1 MTRGNHNG
9 RAADAPAPEVGGAVG
24 RSAERVRV
32 DRVYYTFAAVI
43 GTVVGVYFL
52 AVPVL
57 DLNLAFH
64 FYLMLW
70 ITMASAFN
78 VAAGFAGYMPF
89 GFVAFY
95 GVGAFTTAILVK
107 SLAFPVLA
115 ALPFSG
121 LAGVVLGLLFA
132 PTLRLSGIYF
142 AIVSLALAGIC
153 RLVIANLPEE
163 ITGGSFGLHLGSR
176 AEPVLSFYVMMA
188 VMLVALGTIL
198 WLSRSRLGKALRAVR
213 DDAEAADM
221 MGVNVTRVRLYGWLI
236 AALFPALCGG
246 IEAWY
251 TNVVDT
257 ETAFSTL
264 TTAKT
269 VIYAVAGGLGTVTGP
284 ILGAIVMGWLDE
296 LIWRQFPRLNLLIL
310 GVATILLVLFLP
322 RGIVGTLLRWR
333 PRWRRYVP

>member
-1 MTRGNHNG
+1 MPPEPSGAA
-9 RAADAPAPEVGGAVG
+9 RATERASAD
-24 RSAERVRV
+24 RI
-32 DRVYYTFAAVI
+32 YYTLAAVI
-43 GTVVGVYFL
+43 GGVVGIYFL
-52 AVPVL
+52 VVPVL
-57 DLNLAFH
+57 DLNIAFH

-78 VAAGFAGYMPF
+78 VAAGFSGYMPF

-107 SLAFPVLA
+107 SLGFPVLL

-121 LAGVVLGLLFA
+121 VAGVVLGLLFA

-153 RLVIANLPEE
+153 RLVISNMPEN
-163 ITGGSFGLHLGSR
+163 ITGGSFGLQLGSR
-176 AEPVLSFYVMMA
+176 AEPVHSFYVMMA
-188 VMLVALGTIL
+188 SMLLALGVIL

-236 AALFPALCGG
+236 AAFFPALCGG

-257 ETAFSTL
+257 ETAFNTL

-284 ILGAIVMGWLDE
+284 IVGAVVMVWLDE
-296 LIWRQFPRLNLLIL
+296 LIWRRFPLLNLLIL
-310 GVATILLVLFLP
+310 GVATVLLVLFLP
-322 RGIVGTLLRWR
+322 RGIVGTILRRR
-333 PRWRRYVP
+333 PGWRRYIP

>member
-1 MTRGNHNG
+1 MPTEG
-9 RAADAPAPEVGGAVG
+9 GGAG
-24 RSAERVRV
+24 PRATEHASA
-32 DRVYYTFAAVI
+32 DRIYFTLAAAI
-43 GTVVGVYFL
+43 GTVVSIYF
-52 AVPVL
+52 AMVPVL
-57 DLNLAFH
+57 DLNIAFH

-78 VAAGFAGYMPF
+78 VAAGFSGYMPF

-107 SLAFPVLA
+107 SLGFPVLL

-121 LAGVVLGLLFA
+121 AAGVMLGLLFA

-153 RLVIANLPEE
+153 RLVISNMPER
-163 ITGGSFGLHLGSR
+163 ITGGSFGLQLGSR
-176 AEPVLSFYVMMA
+176 AEPVHSFYVMMA
-188 VMLVALGTIL
+188 VMLLALGVIL

-236 AALFPALCGG
+236 AAFFPAVCGG
-246 IEAWY
+246 VEAWY

-257 ETAFSTL
+257 ETAFNTL

-269 VIYAVAGGLGTVTGP
+269 VIYAVAGGLGTVSGP
-284 ILGAIVMGWLDE
+284 IVGAIVMVWLDE
-296 LIWRQFPRLNLLIL
+296 LIWRRFPLLNLLIL
-310 GVATILLVLFLP
+310 GVATVMLVLFLP
-322 RGIVGTLLRWR
+322 RGIVGTILRRR
-333 PRWRRYVP
+333 PSWRRFIP

>member
-1 MTRGNHNG
+1 MAVDGI
-9 RAADAPAPEVGGAVG
+9 AEAPRP
-24 RSAERVRV
+24 SERLQAN
-32 DRVYYTFAAVI
+32 RVYWTLAALI
-43 GTVVGVYFL
+43 GALVGFYFVL
-52 AVPVL
+52 VPVF
-57 DLNLAFH
+57 DLNIAFH

-78 VAAGFAGYMPF
+78 VAAGFSGYMPF
-89 GFVAFY
+89 GYVAFY
-95 GVGAFTTAILVK
+95 GVGAFSTAVLVK
-107 SLAFPVLA
+107 SFGFPVLL

-121 LAGVVLGLLFA
+121 VAGVVLGLLFA

-142 AIVSLALAGIC
+142 AIVSLALASIC
-153 RLVIANLPEE
+153 RLVITNLPEE
-163 ITGGSFGLHLGSR
+163 ITGGSFGLQLGSR

-188 VMLVALGTIL
+188 VMMLALGSIL

-221 MGVNVTRVRLYGWLI
+221 MGVNVARVRLLGWLI
-236 AALFPALCGG
+236 AAFFPALCGG

-257 ETAFSTL
+257 ETAFNTL

-284 ILGAIVMGWLDE
+284 IVGAVVMVWLDE

-310 GVATILLVLFLP
+310 GVATVLLVLFLP
-322 RGIVGTLLRWR
+322 RGIVGTLLRRR
-333 PRWRRYVP
+333 PQWRRYIP

>member
-1 MTRGNHNG
+1 MPPEPSGAA
-9 RAADAPAPEVGGAVG
+9 RASERASAD
-24 RSAERVRV
+24 RI
-32 DRVYYTFAAVI
+32 YYTLAAVI
-43 GTVVGVYFL
+43 GGVVGIYFL
-52 AVPVL
+52 FVPVL

-78 VAAGFAGYMPF
+78 VAAGFSGYMPF

-107 SLAFPVLA
+107 SLGFPVLL

-121 LAGVVLGLLFA
+121 LAGVILGLLFA

-153 RLVIANLPEE
+153 RLVISNMPEN
-163 ITGGSFGLHLGSR
+163 ITGGSFGLQLGSR
-176 AEPVLSFYVMMA
+176 AEPVHSFYVMMA
-188 VMLVALGTIL
+188 AMLLALGVIL

-236 AALFPALCGG
+236 AAFFPALCGG

-257 ETAFSTL
+257 ETAFNTL

-284 ILGAIVMGWLDE
+284 IVGAVVMVWLDE
-296 LIWRQFPRLNLLIL
+296 LIWRRFPLLNLLIL
-310 GVATILLVLFLP
+310 GVATVLLVLFLP
-322 RGIVGTLLRWR
+322 RGIVGTVLRRR
-333 PRWRRYVP
+333 PEWRRYIP

>member
-1 MTRGNHNG
+1 ML
-9 RAADAPAPEVGGAVG
+9 PEEGGAAP
-24 RSAERVRV
+24 RSAERASAERI
-32 DRVYYTFAAVI
+32 YFTLASLI
-43 GTVVGVYFL
+43 GGVVGIYFL
-52 AVPVL
+52 LVPVL
-57 DLNLAFH
+57 DLNIAFH

-78 VAAGFAGYMPF
+78 VAAGFSGYMPF

-107 SLAFPVLA
+107 SLGFPVLL

-121 LAGVVLGLLFA
+121 AAGVILGLLFA

-153 RLVIANLPEE
+153 RLVISNMPQE
-163 ITGGSFGLHLGSR
+163 ITGGSFGLQLGSR
-176 AEPVLSFYVMMA
+176 AEPVHSFYVMMG
-188 VMLVALGTIL
+188 VMLLALGVIL

-236 AALFPALCGG
+236 AAFFPAVSGG
-246 IEAWY
+246 VEAWY

-257 ETAFSTL
+257 ETAFNTL

-284 ILGAIVMGWLDE
+284 IVGSVVMVWLDE
-296 LIWRQFPRLNLLIL
+296 LIWRQFPLLNLLIL
-310 GVATILLVLFLP
+310 GVATVLLVLFLP

-333 PRWRRYVP
+333 PEWRRYIP

>member
-1 MTRGNHNG
+1 MPPEPSGAA
-9 RAADAPAPEVGGAVG
+9 RASERASAD
-24 RSAERVRV
+24 RI
-32 DRVYYTFAAVI
+32 YYTLAAVI
-43 GTVVGVYFL
+43 GGVVGIYFL
-52 AVPVL
+52 FVPVL

-78 VAAGFAGYMPF
+78 VAAGFSGYMPF

-107 SLAFPVLA
+107 SLGFPVLL

-121 LAGVVLGLLFA
+121 LAGVILGLLFA

-153 RLVIANLPEE
+153 RLVISNMPEN
-163 ITGGSFGLHLGSR
+163 ITGGSFGLQLGSR
-176 AEPVLSFYVMMA
+176 AEPVHSFYVMMA
-188 VMLVALGTIL
+188 AMLLALGVIL

-236 AALFPALCGG
+236 AAFFPALCGG

-257 ETAFSTL
+257 ETAFNTL

-284 ILGAIVMGWLDE
+284 IVGAVVMVWLDE
-296 LIWRQFPRLNLLIL
+296 LIWRRFPLLNLLIL
-310 GVATILLVLFLP
+310 GVATVLLVLFLP
-322 RGIVGTLLRWR
+322 RGIVGTILRRR
-333 PRWRRYVP
+333 PEWRRYIP

>member
-1 MTRGNHNG
+1 MPPEPSGAP
-9 RAADAPAPEVGGAVG
+9 RAA
-24 RSAERVRV
+24 ERAAA
-32 DRVYYTFAAVI
+32 DRIYYTLAAAI
-43 GTVVGVYFL
+43 GGVVGIYFL
-52 AVPVL
+52 FVPVL
-57 DLNLAFH
+57 DLNIAFH

-78 VAAGFAGYMPF
+78 VAAGFSGYMPF

-107 SLAFPVLA
+107 SLGFPVLL

-121 LAGVVLGLLFA
+121 LAGVILGLLFA

-153 RLVIANLPEE
+153 RLVISNMPED
-163 ITGGSFGLHLGSR
+163 ITGGSFGLQLGSR
-176 AEPVLSFYVMMA
+176 AEPVHSFYVMMA
-188 VMLVALGTIL
+188 AMLLALGVIL

-236 AALFPALCGG
+236 AAFFPALCGG

-257 ETAFSTL
+257 ETAFNTL

-284 ILGAIVMGWLDE
+284 IVGAVVMVWLDE
-296 LIWRQFPRLNLLIL
+296 LIWRRFPLLNLLIL
-310 GVATILLVLFLP
+310 GVATVLLVLFLP
-322 RGIVGTLLRWR
+322 RGIVGTVLRAR
-333 PRWRRYVP
+333 PGWRRYIP

>member
-1 MTRGNHNG
+1 MAPDPAG
-9 RAADAPAPEVGGAVG
+9 AAPRTAEHA
-24 RSAERVRV
+24 SA
-32 DRVYYTFAAVI
+32 DRIYYTLAAII
-43 GTVVGVYFL
+43 GGLVSVYFVV
-52 AVPVL
+52 VPVL
-57 DLNLAFH
+57 DLNIAFH

-78 VAAGFAGYMPF
+78 VAAGFSGYMPF

-107 SLAFPVLA
+107 SLGFPVLL

-121 LAGVVLGLLFA
+121 AAGVILGLIFA

-142 AIVSLALAGIC
+142 AIVSLALAGMC
-153 RLVIANLPEE
+153 RLVISNMPEE
-163 ITGGSFGLHLGSR
+163 ITGGSFGLQLGSR
-176 AEPVLSFYVMMA
+176 AEPVHSFYVMMA
-188 VMLVALGTIL
+188 VMLLALGTIL

-236 AALFPALCGG
+236 AAFFPAVCGG
-246 IEAWY
+246 VEAWY

-257 ETAFSTL
+257 ETAFNTL

-284 ILGAIVMGWLDE
+284 IVGALVMVWLDE
-296 LIWRQFPRLNLLIL
+296 LIWRQFPLLNLLIL
-310 GVATILLVLFLP
+310 GVATVLLVLFLP
-322 RGIVGTLLRWR
+322 RGIIGTILRRR
-333 PRWRRYVP
+333 PAWRRYIP

>member
-1 MTRGNHNG
+1 MPPEAG
-9 RAADAPAPEVGGAVG
+9 AAP
-24 RSAERVRV
+24 RSAERASA
-32 DRVYYTFAAVI
+32 DRIYYTLASII
-43 GTVVGVYFL
+43 GGVVGIYFL
-52 AVPVL
+52 VVPVL

-78 VAAGFAGYMPF
+78 VAAGFSGYMPF

-107 SLAFPVLA
+107 SLGFPVLL

-121 LAGVVLGLLFA
+121 AAGVILGLLFA

-153 RLVIANLPEE
+153 RLVISNMPQE
-163 ITGGSFGLHLGSR
+163 ITGGSFGLQLGSR
-176 AEPVLSFYVMMA
+176 AEPVHSFYVMMG
-188 VMLVALGTIL
+188 VMLMALGVIL

-236 AALFPALCGG
+236 AAFFPAVCGG
-246 IEAWY
+246 VEAWY

-257 ETAFSTL
+257 ETAFNTL

-284 ILGAIVMGWLDE
+284 IVGSVVMVWLDE
-296 LIWRQFPRLNLLIL
+296 LIWRQFPLLNLLIL
-310 GVATILLVLFLP
+310 GVATVLLVLFLP

-333 PRWRRYVP
+333 PEWRRYIP